1 MLNQNQIKKATVKE
15 LQSQLDFFQDD
26 IQHAESWLQELKH
39 AECVLKTA
47 LCLRTMEDRG
57 KTMTA
62 LKKQILKCGLK
73 QKTLA
78 KKLGISEAA
87 VSLQIKTGIQMAKV
101 ATKYAKAINCDPC
114 LLLDF

>member
-1 MLNQNQIKKATVKE
+1 MLNQYKIEKATVE
-15 LQSQLDFFQDD
+15 EIQSQLKFLQRD
-26 IQHAESWLQELKH
+26 IQHAESWLQELKR
-39 AECVLKTA
+39 AESVLKTT
-47 LCLRTMEDRG
+47 LCLRNR

-62 LKKQILKCGLK
+62 LKKQILKRGLK

>member
-1 MLNQNQIKKATVKE
+1 M
-15 LQSQLDFFQDD
+15 
-26 IQHAESWLQELKH
+26 
-39 AECVLKTA
+39 
-47 LCLRTMEDRG
+47 

-62 LKKQILKCGLK
+62 LKKQILKRGLK

-101 ATKYAKAINCDPC
+101 ATKYAKALNCDPR
-114 LLLDF
+114 LLIDF